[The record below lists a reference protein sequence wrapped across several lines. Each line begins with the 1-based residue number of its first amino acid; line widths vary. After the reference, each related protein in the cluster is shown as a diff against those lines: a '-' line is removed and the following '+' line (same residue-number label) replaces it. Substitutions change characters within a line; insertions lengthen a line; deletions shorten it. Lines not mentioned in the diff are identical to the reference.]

1 MFPMEGTFCVLD
13 EAFWPCNWPPAWLF
27 MPCGLL
33 VGVAADLVAVAEG
46 GEVVDVLPESLLWVL
61 LNVDSG
67 SAKRALCLEVV
78 WVRGEPVFLS
88 AVGDVGESSLVRF
101 FFKNPNVGIEP
112 SSLLR
117 RFRGSREAEDTTVGG
132 GGWTVWACRGML
144 DEAISQGRARVRE
157 RGRLPSGD
165 QTLIDRCFYLIL
177 SRGSLCQTWC
187 TIYPARSCRVVRGAS
202 ASAPGSCAM
211 FLGALARC
219 LVYPSEGWSA
229 AQALS
234 SGVHVPMAW

>member
-1 MFPMEGTFCVLD
+1 MEGTFCVLD

-33 VGVAADLVAVAEG
+33 VGAAADLAAVADG

-101 FFKNPNVGIEP
+101 FFRNPSVGIEP

-117 RFRGSREAEDTTVGG
+117 RFRGRREAEDTTVGG
-132 GGWTVWACRGML
+132 GGWTVWACRGL
-144 DEAISQGRARVRE
+144 LNEAISQGRARVRE
-157 RGRLPSGD
+157 RGRLPGGD
-165 QTLIDRCFYLIL
+165 QSLIDRCFY
-177 SRGSLCQTWC
+177 
-187 TIYPARSCRVVRGAS
+187 
-202 ASAPGSCAM
+202 APKR
-211 FLGALARC
+211 L
-219 LVYPSEGWSA
+219 
-229 AQALS
+229 ALS
-234 SGVHVPMAW
+234 DVVYDLPGAVVSGGAWYVCDRFGKLCDVSARWRGVLYIQVKDGRPHKPSRLSSLVPMAW